1 MPTSGGSRL
10 KPVIL
15 VSAGFLVGLAVAV
28 GFYASKP
35 AYPLRGDKPGT
46 TYRFTTT
53 VTKVVDGDTVVL
65 ANGLHLRYRN
75 IDTPETVFMREA
87 PQPFAIKATER
98 NRALVEGKTV
108 TVEITPE
115 NTDKYGRL
123 LGTLILPDGRHVEEV
138 LAEEGLGKVVEFD
151 KDDPALQML
160 KSAQSAASAAGRGVW
175 SRTANDTGVKYIA
188 SSTSKI
194 YHVPT
199 CPKAANI
206 KPENLAEF
214 VNEEDAKAS
223 GRTACPTCMGK
234 VPEIP
239 ESLSE

>member
-1 MPTSGGSRL
+1 MPASGGNRL
-10 KPVIL
+10 KSIVF
-15 VSAGFLVGLAVAV
+15 VSVSFLAGLAAAI

-35 AYPLRGDKPGT
+35 SYPLRGEKPGK
-46 TYRFTTT
+46 TYRFITT
-53 VTKVVDGDTVVL
+53 VEKVVDGDTVVL

-75 IDTPETVFMREA
+75 IDTPELIFVREA

-98 NRALVEGKTV
+98 NRALVEGRTV

-151 KDDPALQML
+151 RDDPGLQML
-160 KSAQSAASAAGRGVW
+160 KSAQAAASAAGRGVW
-175 SRTANDTGVKYIA
+175 SRTAADTAAKFIA

-194 YHVPT
+194 YHVPG
-199 CPKAANI
+199 CAKAANI

-214 VNEEDAKAS
+214 VSEEDAKAS

-234 VPEIP
+234 AERTSTDTPE
-239 ESLSE
+239 

>member
-1 MPTSGGSRL
+1 MAANVGSRL
-10 KPVIL
+10 RTVIL
-15 VSAGFLVGLAVAV
+15 LSAGFLAGLAATI
-28 GFYASKP
+28 GYYASKP

-53 VTKVVDGDTVVL
+53 VTKAVDGDTVIL

-75 IDTPETVFMREA
+75 IDTPEMVFVREA
-87 PQPFAIKATER
+87 PQPYAIKATER

-151 KDDPALQML
+151 KDDPALQTL
-160 KSAQSAASAAGRGVW
+160 KSAQAAASAAGRGVW

-194 YHVPT
+194 YHVPG
-199 CPKAANI
+199 CAKAANI

-223 GRTACPTCMGK
+223 GRTACPTCIGK
-234 VPEIP
+234 VPE
-239 ESLSE
+239 SSATVSE